1 MPSRSV
7 PARPRFVPKPRQ
19 VVTSRWIARLG
30 ATTVDV
36 IFRAWSTTVS
46 RRYFLDWV
54 RIGAFALLVMY
65 HVGMYYVTW
74 DWHVKSPFASHALEP
89 FMLMTSPWRLSLL
102 FFISGVATAFLL
114 GKTPSGFLRK
124 RSWRLL
130 VPLVF
135 GMIVIVPPQSYYQ
148 VVEQLPGGYHDG
160 YLAFWA
166 RYLQNDQNF
175 CRGNDCLDVPTWN
188 HLWFVVYLW
197 AYTVVLCLLRWIAPN
212 GLARVGERIANAFG
226 SGFGLLLWPAALLIV
241 VRIALVGR
249 FESTHALVDD
259 WYNHAQY
266 LPQFLLGFAVAK
278 SQPVWNRFAALR
290 WHATA
295 IAIATYVAIIWYF
308 GVYSGDLTPP
318 DALRMVMRGVWGTFQ
333 WTAIVA
339 IVGFAAH
346 WAPGDSR
353 ARRYLTE
360 AVFPVYILHQTI
372 IVVLA
377 HNLQPLAL
385 RPLIEGPMLVIA
397 TLALSFAG
405 FELVRRVAVLRP
417 LMGLGP
423 REKQRDTNAVADAA

>member
-1 MPSRSV
+1 M
-7 PARPRFVPKPRQ
+7 
-19 VVTSRWIARLG
+19 
-30 ATTVDV
+30 
-36 IFRAWSTTVS
+36 S

-54 RIGAFALLVMY
+54 RIGAFALLVLY

-114 GKTPSGFLRK
+114 GKTPEGFLRK

-130 VPLVF
+130 VPLIF

-166 RYLQNDQNF
+166 RYLGNDQNF
-175 CRGNDCLDVPTWN
+175 CRDGDCLDVPTWN
-188 HLWFVVYLW
+188 HLWFVAYLW
-197 AYTVVLCLLRWIAPN
+197 AYTVVLCLLRWIAPK
-212 GLARVGERIANAFG
+212 GLARLGERIANAFG
-226 SGFGLLLWPAALLIV
+226 SGVGLLLWPAVFLIV
-241 VRIALVGR
+241 ARITMVDR

-278 SQPVWNRFAALR
+278 SQPVWDRFAALR
-290 WHATA
+290 WHAAVLAVLGYAA
-295 IAIATYVAIIWYF
+295 IAVYF
-308 GVYSGDLTPP
+308 SAYSGDTTPP
-318 DALRMVMRGVWGTFQ
+318 DALRMTMRAVWGTFQ

-339 IVGFAAH
+339 IIGFAARFS
-346 WAPGDSR
+346 PGDSR

-385 RPLIEGPMLVIA
+385 RPAVEGPLLVVA
-397 TLALSFAG
+397 TFALAFAG
-405 FELVRRVAVLRP
+405 FEIVRRIAWMRP
-417 LMGLGP
+417 LLGLGRREP
-423 REKQRDTNAVADAA
+423 RREPGAVADAA

>member
-1 MPSRSV
+1 
-7 PARPRFVPKPRQ
+7 
-19 VVTSRWIARLG
+19 
-30 ATTVDV
+30 
-36 IFRAWSTTVS
+36 VS

-54 RIGAFALLVMY
+54 RIGAFALLVLY

-114 GKTPSGFLRK
+114 GKTPEGFLRK

-130 VPLVF
+130 VPLIF

-166 RYLQNDQNF
+166 RYLGNDQNF
-175 CRGNDCLDVPTWN
+175 CRDGDCLDVPTWN
-188 HLWFVVYLW
+188 HLWFVAYLW
-197 AYTVVLCLLRWIAPN
+197 AYTVVLCLLRWIAPK
-212 GLARVGERIANAFG
+212 GLARLGERIANAFG
-226 SGFGLLLWPAALLIV
+226 SGVGLLLWPAVFLIV
-241 VRIALVGR
+241 ARITMVDR

-278 SQPVWNRFAALR
+278 SQPVWDRFAALR
-290 WHATA
+290 WHAAVLAVLGYAA
-295 IAIATYVAIIWYF
+295 IAVYF
-308 GVYSGDLTPP
+308 SAYSGDTTPP
-318 DALRMVMRGVWGTFQ
+318 DALRMTMRAVWGTFQ

-339 IVGFAAH
+339 IIGFAARFS
-346 WAPGDSR
+346 PGDSR

-385 RPLIEGPMLVIA
+385 RPAVEGPLLVVA
-397 TLALSFAG
+397 TFALAFAG
-405 FELVRRVAVLRP
+405 FEIVRRIAWMRP
-417 LMGLGP
+417 LLGLGRREP
-423 REKQRDTNAVADAA
+423 RREPGAVADAA